1 MTIELEQFQSGKL
14 EKGYEYSYFLP
25 TTINDEW
32 VWQSPVINSL
42 LEKAAVK
49 LGELNS
55 FARLVPNIDLFIQL
69 HVTKEAVVSSRIEG
83 TQTNMQEAVLSESEI
98 SPEHRDDWREVQN
111 YIRALNEAIEA
122 LKTLPLSARLLK
134 QTHATLLDSVR
145 GEHKLPGEFRSSQNW
160 IGGHSLSDA
169 TFIPPHHQHV
179 VELMGDLESFLHN
192 RDVHVPALI
201 RVAIAHYQFETIH
214 PFLDGN
220 GRIGRLLITLFLV
233 SAGVLDRPLLYLSSY
248 FEKNKGLYYDNLTV
262 VRNRSDMLQWLK
274 YFLVG
279 VEQTATLA
287 VETLSNVLKLKTEL
301 EQNLQV
307 NFGRRSTTAQLL
319 INSLF
324 VSPAIT
330 VDDAL
335 KVCGISYKATNDLIA
350 LMCKHKILS
359 EITGQTRNRVFVFA
373 PYLNIF
379 EIN

>member
-1 MTIELEQFQSGKL
+1 MTIELEQFKSGQL

-25 TTINDEW
+25 TAINDEW

-42 LEKAAVK
+42 LEKAAMK

-55 FARLVPNIDLFIQL
+55 FARLVPNIDLFIKL

-179 VELMGDLESFLHN
+179 VELMSDLESFLHN

-233 SAGVLDRPLLYLSSY
+233 SAGVLDKPLLYLSSY

-350 LMCKHKILS
+350 LMCEHKILS